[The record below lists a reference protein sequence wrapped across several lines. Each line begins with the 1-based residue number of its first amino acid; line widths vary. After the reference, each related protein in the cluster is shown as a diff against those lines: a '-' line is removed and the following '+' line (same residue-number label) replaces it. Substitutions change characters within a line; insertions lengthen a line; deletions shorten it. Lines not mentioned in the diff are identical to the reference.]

1 MTKIEEFAQAFTA
14 AVQDAFVKVYGPPA
28 DEKHLKSVRP
38 SWGLDSVNQAW
49 VKQPD
54 PRVVVVGTEYGW
66 VRDPYNSAADN
77 KRWEKVAK
85 ILTDEGWG
93 NVNWESINPA
103 VHIVYIDVPST
114 WNSILMKQAMDRS
127 R

>member
-28 DEKHLKSVRP
+28 KEEHLSSVRP
-38 SWGLDSVNQAW
+38 SWGLDSV
-49 VKQPD
+49 KQGWHDPD

-66 VRDPYNSAADN
+66 VDDPYRSAADN
-77 KRWEKVAK
+77 RKWEKVQK

-93 NVNWESINPA
+93 NVHWESINPA
-103 VHIVYIDVPST
+103 VHIVYIDLPQE
-114 WNSILMKQAMDRS
+114 WNAILTKRAMERS

>member
-28 DEKHLKSVRP
+28 KEEHLSSVRP
-38 SWGLDSVNQAW
+38 SWGLDSVKQAW

-66 VRDPYNSAADN
+66 IDDPYRSSADN
-77 KRWEKVAK
+77 KKWDKVSK
-85 ILTDEGWG
+85 ILTSEGWG
-93 NVNWESINPA
+93 DVHWESINPA
-103 VHIVYIDVPST
+103 VHIVYIDVPPE
-114 WNSILMKQAMDRS
+114 WGSIMIKQATERS